1 MAWETRNG
9 SGRYYTRSRKVNGRV
24 VRQYVGTGPM
34 AELIALQDAE
44 RKASRLQEQQAWRR
58 EKAAMEAGE
67 EAVSRSSAQ
76 LWDATRL
83 ILTTSGFYRHHR
95 GAWRR
100 RRV

>member
-9 SGRYYTRSRKVNGRV
+9 RGRYYTRSQRVNGRV

-44 RKASRLQEQQAWRR
+44 RQAFRLQEQQAWQR
-58 EKAAMEAGE
+58 EKAAIEASE
-67 EAVSRSSAQ
+67 KAVSRSSAQ
-76 LWDATRL
+76 LWDAIRL
-83 ILTTSGFYRHHR
+83 ILTANGFYRHHR
-95 GAWRR
+95 GEWRR